1 MHISEMGKTEYSVI
15 TAHAELE
22 GMAYFDWFDGFL
34 ARVKS
39 EGAEFFALA
48 DYAEKIRNNPAMHR
62 TAEIVMSPFT
72 GRSGTLAVQ
81 REKK

>member
-1 MHISEMGKTEYSVI
+1 MQKTEYSVI

-22 GMAYFDWFDGFL
+22 GMAYLDWFDDFL
-34 ARVKS
+34 SRVKS
-39 EGAEFFALA
+39 EGAEFFPLA
-48 DYAEKIRNNPAMHR
+48 DYAEKIRNTPALHR

-81 REKK
+81 RAKK